1 MSAIQKSSAEFT
13 GYDYKE
19 ISAGGEQ
26 LAFYLDCYESFG
38 WVQDE
43 RTQGIDPCGKGKI
56 ILKRE
61 RKIMNKAELT
71 RLQRHFEACVEEI
84 GALEQSKT
92 TGACIAALC
101 VGLAGTVFMALS
113 VFAVVHVPPLFV
125 LSVILA
131 VPGFLGW
138 LLPWFLYRKMVFR
151 RSQIVVELEEKKYD
165 EIDEICEQ
173 GSRLLNV

>member
-1 MSAIQKSSAEFT
+1 MSAIQKSSAAFT

-19 ISAGGEQ
+19 ISAGGEKA
-26 LAFYLDCYESFG
+26 AFYLDCYESFG

-43 RTQGIDPCGKGKI
+43 RTQGTDPRANGKI
-56 ILKRE
+56 LLKRE
-61 RKIMNKAELT
+61 RKIMNKTELT

-84 GALEQSKT
+84 GALERSKT

-101 VGLAGTVFMALS
+101 VGLVGTVFMTLAT
-113 VFAVVHVPPLFV
+113 FAAVRVPPMFV
-125 LSVILA
+125 LSAILA
-131 VPGFLGW
+131 IPGFLGW

-151 RSQIVVELEEKKYD
+151 RSKIVAELEEKKYD